1 MVVLITLTSIAF
13 TIVWDH
19 LGYLAGKKLGSTLY
33 DKPDTWYFK
42 KKFFLDAQDSF
53 IKRGDKMLYIGRYL
67 SVGWFLPTLCGVMG
81 MDQSK
86 FTRLSILSAMMRKLS
101 LVIPMSLI
109 MLIFPGIKVW
119 LLILLIFTLP
129 EIVGWIMLFMP
140 KAHEYAEKLKWA
152 KAQIDAIR
160 TDWSH
165 IKSQVG
171 DVVDILKK
179 PVDDDKNI
187 QQSTVSTWIIDSQ
200 VTVQSIWPSQ
210 PGSM

>member
-1 MVVLITLTSIAF
+1 
-13 TIVWDH
+13 
-19 LGYLAGKKLGSTLY
+19 
-33 DKPDTWYFK
+33 
-42 KKFFLDAQDSF
+42 
-53 IKRGDKMLYIGRYL
+53 MLYIGRYL

-140 KAHEYAEKLKWA
+140 KAQEYAEKLKWA

-160 TDWSH
+160 ADWSH

-179 PVDDDKNI
+179 PVNDDKSI
-187 QQSTVSTWIIDSQ
+187 QQNTVSTWIVESQ
-200 VTVQSIWPSQ
+200 VAAQPIWPNQ